1 MGWDKMTPSPTTL
14 LLLILGKVCLGGPYE
29 KVLLDSLMK
38 NYNTQNR
45 PVLNESMPIDITFGI
60 NLQQIVDLD
69 EKNQLLTT
77 CMWLQL
83 SWQDYQLTWNSSEFG
98 GVDSVVINPRHLWIP
113 DLLLYNS
120 ADERFDGT
128 FQTNIVVSSDG
139 SMLYVPPGI
148 FKSTCKVDITW
159 FPFDD
164 QDCDLKFGSWTY
176 SGWKLDLVLQS
187 EEGGDLSGFMP
198 NGEWAMLGMP
208 GKRSSIIYTTGP
220 EPYVDITFTIK
231 IRRRTLYYF
240 FNLIVPCVLI
250 SSMALLGFTL
260 PPDAGEKLTLG
271 VTVMLS
277 MTVFM
282 SMVSELMPIT
292 SDAVP
297 LVGTY
302 FNFIMGM
309 VASSV
314 VLTVIV
320 LNYHHRTPETHDMP
334 TWARRVFLQWLPWL
348 LRYSRPAKKI
358 TRKSILMENK
368 LAAKCCSG
376 PPSPHIAHLANYAKV
391 NGTSNG
397 GLDPNHLKSASES
410 AFRPTTADVIGF
422 PRSYNNPLEEE
433 SYTGG
438 CATHS
443 VHTCRG
449 QSDYGKEIKQMLKE
463 MRYITKR
470 MRDKDEEEVVI
481 NDWKFAAMV
490 IDRFCLFGL
499 TLYTILTTF
508 ILLTS
513 APHIV
518 VA

>member
-1 MGWDKMTPSPTTL
+1 
-14 LLLILGKVCLGGPYE
+14 
-29 KVLLDSLMK
+29 MK

-45 PVLNESMPIDITFGI
+45 PVLNESMPIEITFGI

-69 EKNQLLTT
+69 EKDQLLTT

-83 SWQDYQLTWNSSEFG
+83 GWQDYQLTWNSSEFG

-176 SGWKLDLVLQS
+176 SGGKLDLVLQS

-198 NGEWAMLGMP
+198 NGEWSMLGMP
-208 GKRSSIIYTTGP
+208 GKRNSVTYGCCP
-220 EPYVDITFTIK
+220 EPYVDITFTIH

-260 PPDAGEKLTLG
+260 PPDSGEKLTLD
-271 VTVMLS
+271 VTVLLS
-277 MTVFM
+277 LTVFLNQVSD
-282 SMVSELMPIT
+282 SMPNT

-297 LVGTY
+297 LISTY
-302 FNFIMGM
+302 FNCIMMM

-314 VLTVIV
+314 VLTVVV
-320 LNYHHRTPETHDMP
+320 LNYHHRTAETHDMP
-334 TWARRVFLQWLPWL
+334 AWVRTLFLQWLPL
-348 LRYSRPAKKI
+348 ILRMNRPGKKI
-358 TRKSILMENK
+358 TRKTINMNNK
-368 LAAKCCSG
+368 MNELS
-376 PPSPHIAHLANYAKV
+376 
-391 NGTSNG
+391 
-397 GLDPNHLKSASES
+397 
-410 AFRPTTADVIGF
+410 
-422 PRSYNNPLEEE
+422 
-433 SYTGG
+433 
-438 CATHS
+438 
-443 VHTCRG
+443 
-449 QSDYGKEIKQMLKE
+449 LKE
-463 MRYITKR
+463 K
-470 MRDKDEEEVVI
+470 
-481 NDWKFAAMV
+481 
-490 IDRFCLFGL
+490 
-499 TLYTILTTF
+499 
-508 ILLTS
+508 
-513 APHIV
+513 
-518 VA
+518 